1 MAGARERFGTQNPS
15 FYRKVGGLQQC
26 ATMCYMSRVTTVGI
40 RELRQNLSKYLRRV
54 ESGEAFRVTDRGRQ
68 VALLGPLP
76 EESELI
82 DRLIASGRATPAR
95 LDLARL
101 GLPQERP
108 VVMPISEALREQ
120 REED

>member
-1 MAGARERFGTQNPS
+1 
-15 FYRKVGGLQQC
+15 
-26 ATMCYMSRVTTVGI
+26 MCYMAGVSTVGI

-76 EESELI
+76 EESEFT
-82 DRLIASGRATPAR
+82 DRLVASGRAIPAR
-95 LDLARL
+95 LDIVSL
-101 GLPQERP
+101 GQPPDRP

>member
-1 MAGARERFGTQNPS
+1 
-15 FYRKVGGLQQC
+15 
-26 ATMCYMSRVTTVGI
+26 MCYMSRLSTVGI

-76 EESELI
+76 EESELV
-82 DRLIASGRATPAR
+82 DRLVASGRATPAR
-95 LDLARL
+95 LDIASL
-101 GLPQERP
+101 GLPPDRP